1 MSVRQKNNNARLPKG
16 ANWLR
21 FDQAVMLMHRPDSR
35 MARMHTV
42 AGPLWLIVTSGGGYV
57 KPEDATKILAR
68 PDLVGMEDALFPGL
82 DQTYRMRRG

>member
-35 MARMHTV
+35 MDSTPR
-42 AGPLWLIVTSGGGYV
+42 
-57 KPEDATKILAR
+57 
-68 PDLVGMEDALFPGL
+68 
-82 DQTYRMRRG
+82 